1 MSPSDPIRTWT
12 ARLDARGSSGR
23 DALSPG
29 TPGHGT
35 ASIPLPTPTN
45 SAKQTFYI
53 SIVLYCSALFTIKM
67 TFLLQY
73 YRVFAV
79 QNLRRVFI
87 AAILLV
93 GGWSLSQVL
102 VGIFICTPIR
112 GFWDPTVPSHCITN
126 LPQWYANAAG
136 NIFTDLLVLLM
147 PFPLLKRLQLPGH
160 QKLLLFAIFGL
171 GFFTVSISVL
181 RIKYLKLFEDYTWE
195 NVESSAWSIGEL
207 CSGITCACL
216 PTLRPFMKA
225 HIPSL
230 DTQRTNNGY
239 ANHDEESIAP
249 AAAAHKHRNNSG
261 DSSRF
266 SEGNTSDDGTI
277 RAPPPVALRS
287 IERGGSREDIFGLE
301 TRTHVTAEEDSSE
314 GDMEGHLGLR
324 STV

>member
-1 MSPSDPIRTWT
+1 
-12 ARLDARGSSGR
+12 
-23 DALSPG
+23 
-29 TPGHGT
+29 
-35 ASIPLPTPTN
+35 
-45 SAKQTFYI
+45 
-53 SIVLYCSALFTIKM
+53 M

-79 QNLRRVFI
+79 QKLRRLFI

-93 GGWSLSQVL
+93 GSWSLSQVL

-112 GFWDPTVPSHCITN
+112 GFWDSTVPSHCITN

-181 RIKYLKLFEDYTWE
+181 RIKYLKESEDYTWD

-225 HIPSL
+225 HVSSL
-230 DTQRTNNGY
+230 DTRRTNNGY
-239 ANHDEESIAP
+239 VNHDEESSAL
-249 AAAAHKHRNNSG
+249 AVVAHKNRNNSG

-266 SEGNTSDDGTI
+266 SEGNTSGGGTI

-287 IERGGSREDIFGLE
+287 IERLE
-301 TRTHVTAEEDSSE
+301 TRTHVPVENDSSE
-314 GDMEGHLGLR
+314 EGRGGYLGFR
-324 STV
+324 SMV